1 VEPLRAALTR
11 YEPADAHEADAVE
24 RVLAL
29 LDTGDPWSRSM
40 PVHVTASALVV
51 HPPSRRVLLRW
62 HVRMG
67 GWFQVGGH
75 GDPGESDPWSI
86 ALREASE
93 ETGLTDLVA
102 VAAAVDHR
110 PVQLVVVPVPA
121 AKGEPDHEH
130 ADIRYVFATADPDAA
145 RPESADAAIRW
156 FTLAEARAV
165 VVEEN
170 LRDLLDRVER
180 LLGTH
185 GLT

>member
-1 VEPLRAALTR
+1 MDPLRAALIR
-11 YEPADAHEADAVE
+11 YEPADAHETDAVE

-29 LDTGDPWSRSM
+29 LDTGDAWSRAL

-86 ALREASE
+86 ALREAEE

-102 VAAAVDHR
+102 ASPALDRR
-110 PVQLVVVPVPA
+110 PLQIVIVPVPA

-130 ADIRYVFATADPDAA
+130 ADLRYLFATATPDAA
-145 RPESADAAIRW
+145 RAESADAPVSW

-165 VVEEN
+165 VTEPN
-170 LRDLLDRVER
+170 LLALLDRVE
-180 LLGTH
+180 
-185 GLT
+185 GLPEAD